1 MTAGKFISNKVGTHV
16 SSSEIEKHGVW
27 TGRCGEHHGPC
38 KTPFP
43 VVLGGADGRGTQEG
57 CGGNEEEKGLRHLKL
72 TCVEET
78 GKSCLPLV
86 SLT

>member
-1 MTAGKFISNKVGTHV
+1 MA
-16 SSSEIEKHGVW
+16 
-27 TGRCGEHHGPC
+27 
-38 KTPFP
+38 
-43 VVLGGADGRGTQEG
+43 LGGADGHGTQEG

-78 GKSCLPLV
+78 GKSCSPLV